1 MHNLESAHGETTSI
15 PDLVS
20 STYLNMGAHIVDQAC
35 ILLFSEG
42 IG

>member
-1 MHNLESAHGETTSI
+1 MRSLEAAHGETTSI

-20 STYLNMGAHIVDQAC
+20 STYLNMEAHVVDQAC